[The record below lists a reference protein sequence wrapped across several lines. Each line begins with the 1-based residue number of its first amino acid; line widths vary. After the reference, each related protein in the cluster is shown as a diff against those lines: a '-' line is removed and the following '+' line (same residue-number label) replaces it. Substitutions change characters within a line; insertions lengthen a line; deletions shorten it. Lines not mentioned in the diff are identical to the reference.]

1 MAQRP
6 PGPADRRRLAVP
18 EAPEVDETTGSPR
31 SDGFAGA
38 AGSNRAEGAR
48 GAAVGSRADGAR
60 GEVGAHGARGEVG
73 AQGAVDE
80 WAWRRGDWERAT
92 TGRGDGGTRQ
102 TRTELAAARLGAIA
116 AAAVPGDR
124 LGSKDEL
131 RGQCGVSVGTFNEA
145 IRLLQARKLVTVRPG
160 PGGGLF
166 AAEPSP
172 MVRLG
177 NSVLALD
184 AEETSVAD
192 AVRIR
197 EALDP
202 LIIEDALWHAS
213 PADLADLRARVR
225 RMREAADELDPIGF
239 IRANWGLHARIAA
252 VSPNVMLRSL
262 YTSLLDLI
270 ESHTLSVLPVSE
282 QPLLEYVAQRYQ
294 LHARLVEAIAGR
306 DRALAL
312 HLIDEHNTTD
322 LLKPVSVP
330 GG

>member
-6 PGPADRRRLAVP
+6 SGPADRRRLAVP
-18 EAPEVDETTGSPR
+18 EAPEVDEP
-31 SDGFAGA
+31 
-38 AGSNRAEGAR
+38 
-48 GAAVGSRADGAR
+48 
-60 GEVGAHGARGEVG
+60 
-73 AQGAVDE
+73 
-80 WAWRRGDWERAT
+80 AWGRGDWERAT
-92 TGRGDGGTRQ
+92 AGRADGGTRQ

-124 LGSKDEL
+124 LGSKEEL

-197 EALDP
+197 QALDP

-213 PADLADLRARVR
+213 PADLADLRAQVR
-225 RMREAADELDPIGF
+225 RMREAADQLDPIGF
-239 IRANWGLHARIAA
+239 IRANWGLHTRIAA
-252 VSPNVMLRSL
+252 VSPNVMMRSL
-262 YTSLLDLI
+262 YVSLLDLI
-270 ESHTLSVLPVSE
+270 ESHTLSVLPVSSG
-282 QPLLEYVAQRYQ
+282 PLPDYVAQRYR
-294 LHARLVEAIAGR
+294 LHARLVEAIAER
-306 DRALAL
+306 DGQLAR
-312 HLIDEHNTTD
+312 HLISEHNTTD
-322 LLKPVSVP
+322 QLKPVPVP

>member
-6 PGPADRRRLAVP
+6 PGPRDRRLAVP
-18 EAPEVDETTGSPR
+18 EAPEADEVPGS
-31 SDGFAGA
+31 GGAGV
-38 AGSNRAEGAR
+38 AR
-48 GAAVGSRADGAR
+48 GAGGA
-60 GEVGAHGARGEVG
+60 GGV
-73 AQGAVDE
+73 AVDE
-80 WAWRRGDWERAT
+80 PAWRRGDWERAAA
-92 TGRGDGGTRQ
+92 RADGGTRQ

-116 AAAVPGDR
+116 AAAMPGDR
-124 LGSKDEL
+124 LGSKEEL

-197 EALDP
+197 EALEP

-213 PADLADLRARVR
+213 PADLAELRAQVR
-225 RMREAADELDPIGF
+225 RMRAAADELDPVAF

-252 VSPNVMLRSL
+252 LSPNVMLRSL

-294 LHARLVEAIAGR
+294 LHADLVEAIASRDSAQALDLIAEHGR
-306 DRALAL
+306 AG
-312 HLIDEHNTTD
+312 TV
-322 LLKPVSVP
+322 PVAS
-330 GG
+330 GA

>member
-6 PGPADRRRLAVP
+6 PGPTDRRRLAVP
-18 EAPEVDETTGSPR
+18 EAPEVDETTGGPYPR
-31 SDGFAGA
+31 RPGGA
-38 AGSNRAEGAR
+38 AGPIGVRGGFGGA
-48 GAAVGSRADGAR
+48 GT
-60 GEVGAHGARGEVG
+60 
-73 AQGAVDE
+73 VDE
-80 WAWRRGDWERAT
+80 PAWRRGDWERAAA
-92 TGRGDGGTRQ
+92 GRADGGGRQ

-116 AAAVPGDR
+116 AAAMPGDR

-197 EALDP
+197 EGLDP
-202 LIIEDALWHAS
+202 LWHAS
-213 PADLADLRARVR
+213 PADLAELRAQVA
-225 RMREAADELDPIGF
+225 RMRAAADDLDPISF
-239 IRANWGLHARIAA
+239 IRANWGLHAKIAA
-252 VSPNVMLRSL
+252 ISPNVMLRSL

-270 ESHTLSVLPVSE
+270 ETHTLSVLPVSE
-282 QPLLEYVAQRYQ
+282 QPLLDYVAQRYQ
-294 LHARLVEAIAGR
+294 LHASLVEAIADR
-306 DRALAL
+306 DTARAL
-312 HLIDEHNTTD
+312 HLITEHNTTD
-322 LLKPVSVP
+322 QLSPRPPVPSAR
-330 GG
+330 

>member
-1 MAQRP
+1 MADRP
-6 PGPADRRRLAVP
+6 LGPADRRLAVP
-18 EAPEVDETTGSPR
+18 EAPELDETTGVPYTR
-31 SDGFAGA
+31 GAGGGLGPGA
-38 AGSNRAEGAR
+38 AGT
-48 GAAVGSRADGAR
+48 
-60 GEVGAHGARGEVG
+60 
-73 AQGAVDE
+73 VDE
-80 WAWRRGDWERAT
+80 PAWRRGDWERAT
-92 TGRGDGGTRQ
+92 AGRADGGTRQ

-213 PADLADLRARVR
+213 PADLAGLRVQVR
-225 RMREAADELDPIGF
+225 RMREAADQLDPIGF

-262 YTSLLDLI
+262 YSSLLDLI

-312 HLIDEHNTTD
+312 RLVSEHNTTD
-322 LLKPVSVP
+322 LLKPVTVP

>member
-6 PGPADRRRLAVP
+6 PGPRDRRLAVP
-18 EAPEVDETTGSPR
+18 EAPEADEVPGSDVAGVTREVD
-31 SDGFAGA
+31 
-38 AGSNRAEGAR
+38 GAR
-48 GAAVGSRADGAR
+48 GAGRPGGA
-60 GEVGAHGARGEVG
+60 GGV
-73 AQGAVDE
+73 AVDE
-80 WAWRRGDWERAT
+80 PAWRRGDWERAAA
-92 TGRGDGGTRQ
+92 RADGGTRQ

-116 AAAVPGDR
+116 AAAMPGDR
-124 LGSKDEL
+124 LGSKEEL

-213 PADLADLRARVR
+213 PADAADLRAQVR
-225 RMREAADELDPIGF
+225 RMRAAADELDPVAF

-252 VSPNVMLRSL
+252 LSPNVMLRSL

-282 QPLLEYVAQRYQ
+282 QPLLEYVAQRYE

-312 HLIDEHNTTD
+312 RLISEHNTTD
-322 LLKPVSVP
+322 LLKPVTVP